1 MYSIY
6 IISCIWYLICILIV
20 FLFTY
25 CSFLGMPRKHVW
37 PMMTSVWK
45 HKDVIMFTEQQIHGC
60 LKLLAWIKF
69 RLTPPKF
76 NSSPLKNDLLEDD
89 PFLLK
94 DGLFLGAM
102 LLNFLG
108 CTWGYSPEKPHIV
121 QMSFAG
127 STPFPKGDFAKQ
139 NLPNGPK
146 TNSTWEA
153 STPPEKSSREGSFS
167 CCLFNLVV

>member
-6 IISCIWYLICILIV
+6 IYIMYLVSDLYTYCLIV
-20 FLFTY
+20 YILFFPWHT
-25 CSFLGMPRKHVW
+25 MPRKHVW

-94 DGLFLGAM
+94 DCLFLGAM

-146 TNSTWEA
+146 Q
-153 STPPEKSSREGSFS
+153 TPRGKPQPLPKNHHEKGPFRAVY
-167 CCLFNLVV
+167 LT